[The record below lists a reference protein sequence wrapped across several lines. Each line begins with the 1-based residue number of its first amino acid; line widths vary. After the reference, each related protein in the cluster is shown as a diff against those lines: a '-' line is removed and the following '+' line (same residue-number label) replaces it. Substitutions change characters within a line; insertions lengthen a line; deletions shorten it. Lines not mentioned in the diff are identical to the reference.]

1 MFEEMKK
8 DETPRRPVFAAEPTP
23 ARKVAEGAMLVAAAV
38 VFGLSASYLPF
49 VWLIALFLW
58 PVPLALLVRRF
69 GPGFGLAGILL
80 TAVILSL
87 FIGPVGALSM
97 LINMGGV
104 GFWYGYAAR
113 RGLKPW
119 LVIVVGVLISAAG
132 MVALLALSSA
142 VAGFGLADF
151 STQVHEFV
159 QFYVDTMQ
167 KNGKLAP
174 VLGDLTAAEYAERL
188 EAYVLS
194 FMPASLIFV
203 SMLEAGISYALNTY
217 IFRRLGYAVEKLPSF
232 TEWRLPWYTL
242 WGLIIALACYL
253 INRQAPME
261 VLQLIATNVL
271 YIYQPLLML
280 AGLSFFY
287 WQAFFWNMRWMIF
300 MMLILIVF
308 AFQLMGPALILV
320 GLVDS
325 LFDMRQVM
333 RKYNKRA

>member
-1 MFEEMKK
+1 MFEEIKK
-8 DETPRRPVFAAEPTP
+8 EETPRRPLFAAEPTP
-23 ARKVAEGAMLVAAAV
+23 ARKAAEGAALVAVAV
-38 VFGLSASYLPF
+38 IFGLSASYLP
-49 VWLIALFLW
+49 VIWLIALFLW

-69 GPGFGLAGILL
+69 GPGFGLLGILAA
-80 TAVILSL
+80 AVILSL
-87 FIGPVGALSM
+87 FIGPLGALSM

-113 RGLKPW
+113 RGVKPW

-142 VAGFGLADF
+142 VAGFEMADF

-167 KNGKLAP
+167 ENGQLEQ
-174 VLGDLTAAEYAERL
+174 VLGGMTAAEFAGLL
-188 EAYVLS
+188 EARVLA
-194 FMPASLIFV
+194 FLPTSLIFV

-217 IFRRLGYAVEKLPSF
+217 IFRRLGYAVEKLPPF
-232 TEWRLPWYTL
+232 PEWRLPWYTL

-253 INRQAPME
+253 IDRQMPME

-280 AGLSFFY
+280 AGLSFLY

-300 MMLILIVF
+300 MILILVVF
-308 AFQLMGPALILV
+308 AFQLAGPALILV

-333 RKYNKRA
+333 RKYDKRT